1 MADPKNAFEKRKQT
15 LLNLRQLRRPN
26 PEKLKTCPACQAS
39 IEKKKLMSSYYVC
52 PHCGHYLTLGA
63 KRRMRLT
70 VDKDSFKE
78 LGSGIVSTDPLDFP
92 EYGEKLQAAAD
103 RTKIHEAVLT
113 GVGRI
118 DGIHA
123 AIGILDSR
131 FLMGS
136 MGVAVGDKIARLV
149 EYADRHDL
157 PLILFS
163 ASGGARMQ
171 EGILSLMQMAK
182 TAASIERFSENG
194 GLFISV
200 LTHPTTGGV
209 TASFASLGDIILA
222 EPGALIGFAG
232 PRVIEQTLGE
242 KLPEGF
248 QSSEYMLEH
257 GFLDAIVERK
267 DLKKTL
273 SQLLKLHG
281 YRTST
286 PTRSIYDFFPGGNKE
301 TAGNAAADGAPASEE
316 ENQADADA
324 ADAEP
329 ETLEELAPDLHVPRQ
344 IDPKPDLKG

>member
-1 MADPKNAFEKRKQT
+1 
-15 LLNLRQLRRPN
+15 
-26 PEKLKTCPACQAS
+26 
-39 IEKKKLMSSYYVC
+39 MSSYYVC

-63 KRRMRLT
+63 KRRVRLT

-78 LGSGIVSTDPLDFP
+78 LGSGIISKDPLDFP
-92 EYGEKLQAAAD
+92 EYEEKLHASVE
-103 RTKIHEAVLT
+103 RTKIQEAILT

-123 AIGILDSR
+123 AIGVLDSR

-136 MGVAVGDKIARLV
+136 MGIAVGDKIARLV
-149 EYADRHDL
+149 EYAVRRYL

-182 TAASIERFSENG
+182 TAAAIERFSENG

-209 TASFASLGDIILA
+209 TASFASLGDVILA

-232 PRVIEQTLGE
+232 PRVIEQTIGE

-248 QSSEYMLEH
+248 QRAEYLLEH

-267 DLKKTL
+267 NLRDALAR
-273 SQLLKLHG
+273 LLKLHG
-281 YRTST
+281 YRSSS
-286 PTRSIYDFFPGGNKE
+286 PTRSIYDLLPGNGKSAGE
-301 TAGNAAADGAPASEE
+301 GNAAKNAKTDSASDAGHAPEAASAVDTSFADAPDEYEE
-316 ENQADADA
+316 EYEEDD
-324 ADAEP
+324 
-329 ETLEELAPDLHVPRQ
+329 ETAVDGPHVPRQ
-344 IDPKPDLKG
+344 IDPKPELRG